1 MADYLG
7 VSRRSVGNWIG
18 GHVDPSAQTVRL
30 WALKTGVPFA
40 WLCHGDTRPCDL
52 RPRVGAA
59 QSRADRRTSN
69 IMQSLA
75 GRAVAGYGTV
85 NGNRAGWEPW
95 RRLPWKRQTAPSE
108 PTSATWPSWAEA
120 SSPSTTASGP

>member
-1 MADYLG
+1 MSEQPGTEAVPRWDTADRMRKALRNSQVSIEEMADYLG

-75 GRAVAGYGTV
+75 GRAVA
-85 NGNRAGWEPW
+85 
-95 RRLPWKRQTAPSE
+95 
-108 PTSATWPSWAEA
+108 
-120 SSPSTTASGP
+120 